1 MRTIFDAPPR
11 LLIIAL
17 LAVALSGPIAA
28 RDGARA
34 ADISIRNAW
43 AAATPP
49 KATVGHG
56 YMTIVN
62 SSAEPDHLLA
72 ATADVSRTAEIDGLR
87 RADSSPHMAQL
98 LNLDVPAGGSIELQ
112 PGSYH
117 VLLRNLKIPLTPGQ
131 TFKGTLTFARSGVI
145 SIEYKVESK
154 DRTAASAE

>member
-1 MRTIFDAPPR
+1 MRSVFHSASR
-11 LLIIAL
+11 LSVIAL
-17 LAVALSGPIAA
+17 LAVALSGPVAA
-28 RDGARA
+28 RHGAWA

-87 RADSSPHMAQL
+87 RADSSPHMEQL
-98 LNLDVPAGGSIELQ
+98 LNLDVPAGGSIDLQ

-117 VLLRNLKIPLTPGQ
+117 VLLRNLKTPLKPGE
-131 TFKGTLTFARSGVI
+131 TFRGTLTFARSGVI
-145 SIEYKVESK
+145 SVEYKVEGK
-154 DRTAASAE
+154 DHAAPTTE